1 MGIKGQKK
9 NLEVV
14 TAKSVDEILSEIKR
28 RADLQIENRTLLI
41 WEPVDY
47 RKFEIN
53 ENQIQIERSPT
64 IFNPFKGQG
73 SLTIK
78 LQNADLGTKINCL
91 IDPYFEIIIGAVAFF
106 SLFSLVMTI
115 MAIITLRDRPI
126 FMVLFIII
134 LWIIVLGGVY
144 IGHKINLFIL
154 ENYFDSILT
163 DLGIRNQ
170 KIKA

>member
-1 MGIKGQKK
+1 MCAFGTG
-9 NLEVV
+9 NGEYYTV
-14 TAKSVDEILSEIKR
+14 
-28 RADLQIENRTLLI
+28 
-41 WEPVDY
+41 
-47 RKFEIN
+47 N
-53 ENQIQIERSPT
+53 ENQIQIERYPT

-78 LQNADLGTKINCL
+78 LQNADVGTKINCL
-91 IDPYFEIIIGAVAFF
+91 IDPYFEIIIGAAALF
-106 SLFSLVMTI
+106 SLISLVMTI
-115 MAIITLRDRPI
+115 MAIITLRDSPI

-144 IGHKINLFIL
+144 IGHKINLFKL